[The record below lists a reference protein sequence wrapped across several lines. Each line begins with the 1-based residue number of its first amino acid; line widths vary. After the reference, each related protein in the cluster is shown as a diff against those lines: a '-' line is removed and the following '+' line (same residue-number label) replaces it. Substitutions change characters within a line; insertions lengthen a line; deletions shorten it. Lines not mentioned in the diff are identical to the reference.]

1 MFRQIVIAGRED
13 HACVTLDKTQ
23 IEVGRK
29 DLAWHND
36 GGIPRPFNTNRNT
49 ASWGRPVSICCVQG
63 RDLTCSIQPLCPKH
77 SIFLNPFML
86 SCSLCSRLFQLRIQ
100 SNATIFPTITYNSD
114 KDLHME
120 CTAEFII
127 KNSIESVF
135 LPRDMQNLLNLRI
148 CHCMSYLLLVHLT
161 GSWEVPSTSA
171 FFFLSLSLYGS
182 DHVNMY
188 MRYVNVIPSSYYETS
203 PKY

>member
-1 MFRQIVIAGRED
+1 MFREVVIAGRED
-13 HACVTLDKTQ
+13 HAWVTLDKTQ

-63 RDLTCSIQPLCPKH
+63 RDLTCSIQPLCRKH
-77 SIFLNPFML
+77 SICFNPFML
-86 SCSLCSRLFQLRIQ
+86 SCSLCSRYCAFNLTQQYFQQL
-100 SNATIFPTITYNSD
+100 ITYNSD

-127 KNSIESVF
+127 KSSIASVF

-161 GSWEVPSTSA
+161 GS
-171 FFFLSLSLYGS
+171 
-182 DHVNMY
+182 
-188 MRYVNVIPSSYYETS
+188 
-203 PKY
+203 